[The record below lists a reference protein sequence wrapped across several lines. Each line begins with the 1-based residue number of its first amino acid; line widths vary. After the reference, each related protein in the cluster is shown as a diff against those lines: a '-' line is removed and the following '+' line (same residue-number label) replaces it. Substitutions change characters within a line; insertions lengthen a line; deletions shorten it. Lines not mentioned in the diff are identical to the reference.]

1 MSLSIF
7 MNEKSHKGILSTLK
21 HTHQKYNV
29 LGAKQLF
36 LRLCIFNVD
45 TFFPK
50 CNFFFVSE
58 EQEKEATKK

>member
-45 TFFPK
+45 TFFSK
-50 CNFFFVSE
+50 CNFFCE
-58 EQEKEATKK
+58 

>member
-7 MNEKSHKGILSTLK
+7 MKEKSHRGILSTLK

-29 LGAKQLF
+29 WGAEQLF

-45 TFFPK
+45 TFFSK
-50 CNFFFVSE
+50 CNFFVSE